1 MQLYKSSILKKISKS
16 SLQRYNR
23 QNNKTVRKLKTTPKD
38 AKCLIRIEKAVAI
51 SWKHKCHLP
60 ESMTEIMNQSALS
73 IKKRESFHI
82 RNSRITVVI
91 FLHSLIRQSLNWLH
105 NISCQWIRL
114 TKLGLWQ
121 RVIVFVLEQI
131 KHLMK
136 DFKGQISKSYN

>member
-1 MQLYKSSILKKISKS
+1 MLSKLIKIVTKS

-23 QNNKTVRKLKTTPKD
+23 QNNKTVRKQKATPKD
-38 AKCLIRIEKAVAI
+38 EKCLIRIEKAVVI

-73 IKKRESFHI
+73 SKKKEWFHI
-82 RNSRITVVI
+82 RNSKTTVVI
-91 FLHSLIRQSLNWLH
+91 FLPSLIRQSLNWLL
-105 NISCQWIRL
+105 NTSCQWTRL

-121 RVIVFVLEQI
+121 RVIVFVLERI